1 MRYYIVANDDGKG
14 CQGVFNTKEKSER
27 IGLKKYMNYVVFER
41 DLLEP
46 KAEPAKYVTLYY
58 NGVITVH
65 DGSYMFKVNEH
76 AGIIENKDSFVFIF
90 RKDDY
95 DMYSWLAFMK
105 QYLYEQN
112 NKLYKEEWVLE

>member
-1 MRYYIVANDDGKG
+1 MKYYILANDEDKG
-14 CQGVFNTKEKSER
+14 YYGVFNSKKKAEKV
-27 IGLKKYMNYVVFER
+27 GYMNYVVFER

-46 KAEPAKYVTLYY
+46 KAEPAKYVTLYHD
-58 NGVITVH
+58 GVITVH

-112 NKLYKEEWVLE
+112 NELYKKEWVLE

>member
-1 MRYYIVANDDGKG
+1 MKYYILANDEDKG
-14 CQGVFNTKEKSER
+14 YYGVFSSKKKAEKV
-27 IGLKKYMNYVVFER
+27 GYMNYVVLER

-76 AGIIENKDSFVFIF
+76 AGIVENKYSFVFIF

-112 NKLYKEEWVLE
+112 NKLYKEEWVFV

>member
-1 MRYYIVANDDGKG
+1 MKYYILANDEDKG
-14 CQGVFNTKEKSER
+14 YYGVFNSKKKAEKV
-27 IGLKKYMNYVVFER
+27 GYMNYVVFER

-46 KAEPAKYVTLYY
+46 KAEPAKYVTLYHD
-58 NGVITVH
+58 GVITVH
-65 DGSYMFKVNEH
+65 DGYYMFKVNEH
-76 AGIIENKDSFVFIF
+76 AGIVENKDSFVFIF

-112 NKLYKEEWVLE
+112 NELYKKEWVLE